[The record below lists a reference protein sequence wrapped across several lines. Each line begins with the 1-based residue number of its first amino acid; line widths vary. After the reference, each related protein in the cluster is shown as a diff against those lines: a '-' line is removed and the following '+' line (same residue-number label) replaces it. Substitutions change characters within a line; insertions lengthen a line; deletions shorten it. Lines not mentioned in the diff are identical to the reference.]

1 MALTKIPEAAT
12 VPRNWPTFT
21 WPTWKWL
28 DEVFRD
34 LDGHQMLK
42 IEELT
47 EGDEFL
53 VRAELP
59 GIDPST
65 DVDVEVT
72 DGVLTISATR
82 TEKEEQKDRHVHR
95 SEFRY
100 GSFVRSL
107 PIPKGVDEAA
117 ITATYADGVLE
128 VRVPAPGE
136 TTKSSSHKVKV
147 TTR

>member
-1 MALTKIPEAAT
+1 MALTKVPDMAGI
-12 VPRNWPTFT
+12 PRNRPSFT
-21 WPTWKWL
+21 WPSKWF
-28 DEVFRD
+28 DELFRD
-34 LDGHQMLK
+34 LGGHQMLK

-47 EGDEFL
+47 EDDEL
-53 VRAELP
+53 VVRAELP
-59 GIDPST
+59 GIDAST
-65 DVDVEVT
+65 DVDVEVS

-82 TEKEEQKDRHVHR
+82 TEKKEQKDRHVHR

-107 PIPKGVDEAA
+107 PVPKGVDEAA

-128 VRVPAPGE
+128 VRVPAPSE

-147 TTR
+147 TKR